1 VRFGDVEVGPIDNL
15 ANGENTIP
23 QLNRYELNRST
34 RAARFLEPTLTL
46 GIRRIAVL
54 QRQTVS
60 ERKLTT
66 KRIRR
71 LCCPALSPPAV
82 DLPAPFET
90 HQLPTDSSDEA
101 KEMRVYPSDLDC
113 FVQRTISI
121 KDWPVLNDIWR
132 LTLVRY
138 LWRIRA
144 PPCPREGLCP
154 PENVRPLF
162 SMNSFLPERADTGH
176 AG

>member
-1 VRFGDVEVGPIDNL
+1 MMFFYMKNILIAKPACGWWVQAQRIG
-15 ANGENTIP
+15 
-23 QLNRYELNRST
+23 ELNRST
-34 RAARFLEPTLTL
+34 RAVRFLEPTFTL

-101 KEMRVYPSDLDC
+101 KFSPFDRSIDLHTVTCARSLGLTRMARKESSVSGVSGICTPGQLKSARHCLEDN
-113 FVQRTISI
+113 
-121 KDWPVLNDIWR
+121 PVAKPCAEQLR
-132 LTLVRY
+132 LAL
-138 LWRIRA
+138 
-144 PPCPREGLCP
+144 PRDPQIVHG
-154 PENVRPLF
+154 
-162 SMNSFLPERADTGH
+162 
-176 AG
+176 